1 MLSIPLPL
9 FIPPIVPTTLSFVLS
24 VSIIVI
30 PFIFIVLSVP
40 LILVPPSILLAVTII
55 LTWLCLFDLFPFPL
69 VIAFVFRTEV
79 LRSVLRWL
87 SVVTALLAALTNGGL
102 AMIDARLPD
111 WGLLSRL
118 APVLRIP
125 WWVVVRVRLR
135 IVLLGV
141 LWKGFLRAR
150 GLCVDWGFWLLVV
163 RAGIDCPLVELLLR
177 VWHKTVDY
185 LSCCPSAD
193 CPERLA
199 F

>member
-111 WGLLSRL
+111 
-118 APVLRIP
+118 
-125 WWVVVRVRLR
+125 
-135 IVLLGV
+135 
-141 LWKGFLRAR
+141 
-150 GLCVDWGFWLLVV
+150 
-163 RAGIDCPLVELLLR
+163 
-177 VWHKTVDY
+177 
-185 LSCCPSAD
+185 
-193 CPERLA
+193 
-199 F
+199 